1 MRIVYE
7 NCISLICVVH
17 FCTQNYHSLMLGYQK
32 GKMAENRAIKELV
45 KQRKHN
51 LPFAKTESFKN
62 QDNHVKRKRE
72 AGIFSKSGRFSA
84 KIKDC
89 SCFKS

>member
-1 MRIVYE
+1 
-7 NCISLICVVH
+7 
-17 FCTQNYHSLMLGYQK
+17 MLGYQK
-32 GKMAENRAIKELV
+32 GKMAENRAIKGLV

-51 LPFAKTESFKN
+51 LPFARKSFKN

-89 SCFKS
+89 TCFKS